1 MKSVLMFA
9 ALASMCV
16 VQAFAQSEGPKQAA
30 IDRLSVDQLMRL
42 STLHPARISEMR
54 CAGFGQWLVAH
65 RPRDAKSPGSAAA
78 DRLAVEVAAAIA
90 NDAELP
96 ADAAKELIASVAG
109 EADHVLADKGEAALF
124 AEVDACA
131 SLYAAATSPDP
142 LKLHPLA
149 AASVVS
155 PALASCYAQYRLA
168 ANLST
173 GEEAAGLKK
182 DAGRAYDLAL
192 SGKAGDSRIA
202 AEAALEAEFRAA
214 EKAPQAD
221 REAGMMRLIMCQPV
235 MAAVAKGNAK

>member
-16 VQAFAQSEGPKQAA
+16 VQASAQSEEPKQAA

-65 RPRDAKSPGSAAA
+65 RPRDAKSPSGAAA
-78 DRLAVEVAAAIA
+78 DRLSAEVTAAIA

-96 ADAAKELIASVAG
+96 ADVVKELVATVAD
-109 EADHVLADKGEAALF
+109 EADHVLARKGEAAF
-124 AEVDACA
+124 AAEIDTCA
-131 SLYAAATSPDP
+131 SLYAAAASPGP

-149 AASVVS
+149 NASVVS
-155 PALASCYAQYRLA
+155 PTLASCYAQYRLA
-168 ANLST
+168 ANLSS
-173 GEEAAGLKK
+173 GEEAAGLKR
-182 DAGRAYDLAL
+182 DAGRAHDLAL
-192 SGKAGDSRIA
+192 NGKAGDARIA

-214 EKAPQAD
+214 EKAPRVEQ
-221 REAGMMRLIMCQPV
+221 EAAMMRLILCQPI
-235 MAAVAKGNAK
+235 MEGIAKENPK